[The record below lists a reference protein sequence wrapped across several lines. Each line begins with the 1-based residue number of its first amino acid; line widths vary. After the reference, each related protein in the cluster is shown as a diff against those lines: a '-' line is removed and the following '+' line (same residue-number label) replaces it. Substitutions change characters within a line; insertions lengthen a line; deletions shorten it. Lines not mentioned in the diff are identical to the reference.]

1 MSKGKKIL
9 VAAVVVVAI
18 AGAGFANM
26 KKSSSGKADE
36 VRMEKIEKRTLV
48 STVRA
53 PGRVQPSEYVNLS
66 AQVPGRIVELAV
78 EEGDTVVPGQLLIR
92 LDDTQYRASLESAR
106 ASVKSAEATMRLT
119 RARVERARQ
128 NLERQKKMAADNLV
142 SPEAIE
148 IAETELEVNAA
159 ELAARAEDKARAEAQ
174 VRSSMDDLSKT
185 VYLAPTGGVISKLNV
200 KQGEIV
206 ITGTMNN
213 PGTVILTIA
222 DRSGMQVEAD
232 VDETDVVD
240 IRPGQE
246 VTITVDALPDTSF
259 PGLVTTIAAS
269 AQVGAQTSA
278 DAATNFQVKV
288 LFSEDIPQL
297 RPGMTADVEIKTA
310 SHTDVMA
317 VPIAAL
323 AARDAKALKSQRE
336 AYETQQSG
344 GGKAIARD
352 KKDSAEVETV
362 SSTPGGARDEK
373 LIEGIFVVKEGV
385 ALFRNVRTGIADDTH
400 IEVVGDLEVGQEI
413 VAGPYKTLRE
423 LKHGA
428 KVKPLKEGGKGP
440 KKSA

>member
-1 MSKGKKIL
+1 
-9 VAAVVVVAI
+9 
-18 AGAGFANM
+18 
-26 KKSSSGKADE
+26 
-36 VRMEKIEKRTLV
+36 MEKIEKRTLV

-78 EEGDTVVPGQLLIR
+78 EEGDTVLAGQLLIR

-185 VYLAPTGGVISKLNV
+185 VYIAPTGGVVSKLNV

-259 PGLVTTIAAS
+259 PGVVTTIAAS

-288 LFSEDIPQL
+288 LFSQDIPQL

-310 SHTDVMA
+310 SHPDVMA

-336 AYETQQSG
+336 AFENQQAG
-344 GGKAIARD
+344 GGKAIAKG

-362 SSTPGGARDEK
+362 SSTPGGAKDEK
-373 LIEGIFVVKEGV
+373 LIEGIFVVKDGV

-400 IEVVGDLEVGQEI
+400 IEVVGDIEIGQEI

-428 KVKPLKEGGKGP
+428 KVKPLKEGGKGQ